1 VTAGKREPLLAFR
14 RGALVHFAVNQF
26 EVAMTTRLAGADTFF
41 LPFNRGTA
49 KGGAGN
55 DQPETGYASE
65 YLWQEIFA
73 PETFLNI
80 LGRYLHL
87 QVKHEE
93 DALGRLKKKETMIFP
108 RYHQWKVVETLLAT
122 FSSGKGAARST

>member
-1 VTAGKREPLLAFR
+1 MATA
-14 RGALVHFAVNQF
+14 Q
-26 EVAMTTRLAGADTFF
+26 
-41 LPFNRGTA
+41 
-49 KGGAGN
+49 GGAGN
-55 DQPETGYASE
+55 DQPETGFASE

-108 RYHQWKVVETLLAT
+108 AIT
-122 FSSGKGAARST
+122 SGRWWRRCLQR

>member
-1 VTAGKREPLLAFR
+1 MAQPK
-14 RGALVHFAVNQF
+14 AV
-26 EVAMTTRLAGADTFF
+26 
-41 LPFNRGTA
+41 RGTISL
-49 KGGAGN
+49 
-55 DQPETGYASE
+55 ETGFASE

-108 RYHQWKVVETLLAT
+108 AIT
-122 FSSGKGAARST
+122 SGRWWRRCLQR